1 MFLAS
6 AFQRRRGA
14 EIAKSR
20 RKAEEKP
27 QGDPGTQ
34 VHYQRQQAGGEIIPP
49 TSIVHKGSRT
59 YSWNEHNYMPI
70 LLFSHTVSQLIALHD
85 MCFEGCQNKWNL

>member
-6 AFQRRRGA
+6 AFQQRVA

-49 TSIVHKGSRT
+49 TSIVHKDSHKYG
-59 YSWNEHNYMPI
+59 WNGRQE
-70 LLFSHTVSQLIALHD
+70 
-85 MCFEGCQNKWNL
+85 